1 MVSELFLIKVGKIDY
16 GRDGF
21 AIPQRKKLN

>member
-1 MVSELFLIKVGKIDY
+1 MVSELLLIKVGQIDY

>member
-1 MVSELFLIKVGKIDY
+1 MVNELLLIKVGKIDY